1 MAALSEEDRAK
12 AIGILERVR
21 GEIDAVAGEDAELRF
36 QVRRYVLKRL
46 EFDERGTPTQR
57 RKLKEQKWKFQ
68 KGRCWECGEAL
79 PKQGAEL
86 HRLRAIDGYTE
97 ANTQLLCWACHARAQ
112 AATDQTGGLVV
123 GQQRVAATDH
133 AAGADSTLEPEGT

>member
-1 MAALSEEDRAK
+1 MGALSEEDRAK

-57 RKLKEQKWKFQ
+57 RRLKEQKWKFQ
-68 KGRCWECGEAL
+68 KSRCWECGEPL

-97 ANTQLLCWACHARAQ
+97 ANTQLLCRACHARAQ
-112 AATDQTGGLVV
+112 AATDQTGSSVV
-123 GQQRVAATDH
+123 EQKRVAATD
-133 AAGADSTLEPEGT
+133 ATLDADSTVELEGE

>member
-1 MAALSEEDRAK
+1 MAALSEDDRGK

-36 QVRRYVLKRL
+36 QLRRYVLKRL

-57 RKLKEQKWKFQ
+57 RKLKDQKWRFQ
-68 KGRCWECGEAL
+68 RGLCYECGERL

-86 HRLRAIDGYTE
+86 HRLRAMAGYTE
-97 ANTQLLCWACHARAQ
+97 ANTQLLCQPCHRKAE
-112 AATDQTGGLVV
+112 V
-123 GQQRVAATDH
+123 GET
-133 AAGADSTLEPEGT
+133 AGRGDVKQEGSSTLIEPDELLGR